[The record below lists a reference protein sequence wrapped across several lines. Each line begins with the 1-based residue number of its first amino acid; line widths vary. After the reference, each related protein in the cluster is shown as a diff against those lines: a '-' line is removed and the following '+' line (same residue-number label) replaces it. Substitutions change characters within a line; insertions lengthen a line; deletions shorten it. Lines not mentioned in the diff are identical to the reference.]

1 MKLIKGNTNADGDE
15 DDDEVPMIPVG
26 SRRIPLT
33 DINEGIVSQM
43 TQEERSHYIQVFQE
57 YYDDSFA

>member
-1 MKLIKGNTNADGDE
+1 
-15 DDDEVPMIPVG
+15 MIPVG

-33 DINEGIVSQM
+33 EIDESIVSQM

-57 YYDDSFA
+57 YYDDTFA